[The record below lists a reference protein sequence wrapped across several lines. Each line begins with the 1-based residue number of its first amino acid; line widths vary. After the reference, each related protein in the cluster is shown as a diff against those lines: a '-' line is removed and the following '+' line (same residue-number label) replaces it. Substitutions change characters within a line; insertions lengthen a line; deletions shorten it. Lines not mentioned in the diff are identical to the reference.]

1 MKLAKLFGCKPP
13 QIQGGIEIPVDDQ
26 PTLLTLIGPMFQRHA
41 LFDMPTARTAFRRRK
56 PAGGDEQVSPGVGHL
71 GLEEL
76 QQLPHRRIGYR
87 SGELVVGHH
96 PQDVEVFDPDDPARP
111 RQFGAELVLDV
122 PAHVSDLLMLACHLE
137 PLFLII
143 VTEDGSLGFRIFA
156 LLFL

>member
-1 MKLAKLFGCKPP
+1 
-13 QIQGGIEIPVDDQ
+13 
-26 PTLLTLIGPMFQRHA
+26 
-41 LFDMPTARTAFRRRK
+41 MPTTRTSFGGRQTARSAEEISSCV
-56 PAGGDEQVSPGVGHL
+56 GDF

-87 SGELVVGHH
+87 SGELAVGHH
-96 PQDVEVFDPDDPARP
+96 PQDVEIFDADDPARP
-111 RQFGAELVLDV
+111 RQFGSELVLDV

-143 VTEDGSLGFRIFA
+143 VTEDGALGLRIFG